1 MAQIDILRNK
11 LIDRLHSIK
20 DENVLKAVD
29 TILSETENN
38 KVYKL
43 SEQQILELK
52 ESERQIKNG
61 QTKPHDEVMQKARQ
75 WLRKK

>member
-52 ESERQIKNG
+52 ENERQIKNG